1 MGTDHRLARRLQ
13 AARADP
19 WHGQR
24 DHADR
29 RSPRDVERVMMDALL
44 VFAVTIAFMVFA
56 IGYTGRMAMLERRG
70 QLAHRGSVRRR
81 RPG

>member
-1 MGTDHRLARRLQ
+1 
-13 AARADP
+13 
-19 WHGQR
+19 
-24 DHADR
+24 
-29 RSPRDVERVMMDALL
+29 VERVMMDALL

-81 RPG
+81 RSG